1 MKYVKKIFQHLAA
14 RDKIRRAW
22 TLRLFAT
29 YNNMQEHDV
38 TSNNLLAFEWQK
50 SAEQLS
56 PQTEIIGKYVSDNK
70 YANEE
75 STSED
80 KQYSHRFSSLN
91 VV

>member
-1 MKYVKKIFQHLAA
+1 
-14 RDKIRRAW
+14 
-22 TLRLFAT
+22 
-29 YNNMQEHDV
+29 MQEHDV

-56 PQTEIIGKYVSDNK
+56 AQTEIIGKYVSDKK

-80 KQYSHRFSSLN
+80 KHCSHRFSSLN

>member
-1 MKYVKKIFQHLAA
+1 MKYVKKVFQLLAA

-22 TLRLFAT
+22 TLGLFAT
-29 YNNMQEHDV
+29 YNMQEHDV
-38 TSNNLLAFEWQK
+38 TSNNLLASEWQK
-50 SAEQLS
+50 SAVQLS

-75 STSED
+75 STSEG
-80 KQYSHRFSSLN
+80 KHCSHSFSSLN